1 MEKEEERRGRGEEV
15 REGRGGWEREREVVE
30 EDRLELLV
38 LGMMAEPFGCGRGK
52 EAESTKKTE
61 PEMGSMALIHP
72 SSLSLVESATP

>member
-1 MEKEEERRGRGEEV
+1 MEKEEERWGRGEEV
-15 REGRGGWEREREVVE
+15 REGRGGWEREVVE
-30 EDRLELLV
+30 DDRLELLV

-72 SSLSLVESATP
+72 SSLSLVESAAP

>member
-15 REGRGGWEREREVVE
+15 REGRGGWEREVVE
-30 EDRLELLV
+30 DDRLELLV

-61 PEMGSMALIHP
+61 PEMGSMALVHP